1 MASESD
7 GFGYG
12 PVGKLRPLAIR
23 VSERHGPAEDS
34 SIFHVQLAGWWWYIQ
49 GEQQMATPES
59 NTCAL
64 QLAAWWG
71 HGWTQLLA
79 FERYTDA
86 YGKGMSL
93 AIPQPITT
101 AAWRCG
107 SGIQAGP
114 AWAPVWH
121 YPILYGCPAHLQVLI
136 DRRVVVDG

>member
-1 MASESD
+1 VD
-7 GFGYG
+7 
-12 PVGKLRPLAIR
+12 
-23 VSERHGPAEDS
+23 
-34 SIFHVQLAGWWWYIQ
+34 WWWYIQ

-64 QLAAWWG
+64 QLAGWWG

-101 AAWRCG
+101 TAWRCG